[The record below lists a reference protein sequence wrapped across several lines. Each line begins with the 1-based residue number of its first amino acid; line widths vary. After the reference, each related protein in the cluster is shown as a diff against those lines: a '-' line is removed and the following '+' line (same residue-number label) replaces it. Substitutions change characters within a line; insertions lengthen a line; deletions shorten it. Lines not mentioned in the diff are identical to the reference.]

1 MNSALCLGIVAELF
15 RRALSSR
22 PRLRTF
28 RHTVRR
34 RQHSTPAVENSE
46 ITSESVS
53 KTSERLWSR
62 LHTAPWFR
70 PFRSAGVL
78 LLGKTTQ
85 GLFSVAYTAL
95 AARAL
100 GLEAFGALV
109 LLHGFIMAVADLARF
124 QSWQIVLRYGASAL
138 NAGDTS
144 RFHRVLNFSVLLD
157 LLGAGIG
164 LVVVQLT
171 VAPAMRLFGLPLELQ
186 ALAPYYGVSILFLTS
201 VGTSQGVLRLL
212 GRFDLI
218 AIQTAIAPA
227 TRLLG
232 SAVLYLAGADLEAF
246 LVVWFLGTVL
256 ARLTMLAF
264 GWRELMRRELL
275 PQRRASSEGIPSSK
289 GMARLEREAW
299 RFALGTSLNATLGLA
314 DKHLGL
320 LAVGW
325 LVGPAGAGLFRIA
338 RQLADVLT
346 KANRNLLTP
355 AIYPE
360 LAKLTARGDVGGRR
374 DMVIRSALLMGV
386 VSTMAFGVLAL
397 FGEPL
402 IELIAGSG
410 FEDAYGTMLL
420 LALAGVISNCTFPL
434 EPLLISVG
442 RVSETVIIRGA
453 ALTTYLAL
461 IYPLLVETG
470 AIGAGIAACTYAASG
485 AVLFGLRGRR
495 VISAASASDVC
506 TG

>member
-1 MNSALCLGIVAELF
+1 MEG
-15 RRALSSR
+15 
-22 PRLRTF
+22 
-28 RHTVRR
+28 
-34 RQHSTPAVENSE
+34 SE

-53 KTSERLWSR
+53 KAAERLWFR
-62 LHTAPWFR
+62 LHTAPWFK

-85 GLFSVAYTAL
+85 GLFAVIYTAL

-124 QSWQIVLRYGASAL
+124 QSWQIVLRYGAPAL
-138 NAGDTS
+138 DVGDTS
-144 RFHRVLNFSVLLD
+144 RFRRVLEFSVLLD

-164 LVVVQLT
+164 LVVVLLT
-171 VAPAMRLFGLPLELQ
+171 VAPAMRLFGLPVELQ

-201 VGTSQGVLRLL
+201 VGTSHGVLRLL
-212 GRFDLI
+212 DRFDLI

-227 TRLLG
+227 TRLVG
-232 SAVLYLAGADLEAF
+232 SAVLYLAGANLEAF
-246 LVVWFLGTVL
+246 LVVWFFGTVL

-264 GWRELMRRELL
+264 GWREVMRRGFL
-275 PQRRASSEGIPSSK
+275 PRRRPSSEGIPSSD
-289 GMARLEREAW
+289 GIARLERGAW

-325 LVGPAGAGLFRIA
+325 LVGPAAAGLFRIA
-338 RQLADVLT
+338 RQLAELLT

-360 LAKLTARGDVGGRR
+360 LAKLTARGNIGGRR
-374 DMVIRSALLMGV
+374 DMVIRSALLMGGMSAV
-386 VSTMAFGVLAL
+386 AFGVLAL

-420 LALAGVISNCTFPL
+420 LALAGVVSNCTFPL

-442 RVSETVIIRGA
+442 RVSETVIIRTA
-453 ALTTYLAL
+453 ATITYLAL

-470 AIGAGIAACTYAASG
+470 LIGAGIAACAYAATG
-485 AVLFGLRGRR
+485 AVMFGLRGGRA
-495 VISAASASDVC
+495 ISAASA
-506 TG
+506 

>member
-1 MNSALCLGIVAELF
+1 MEG
-15 RRALSSR
+15 
-22 PRLRTF
+22 
-28 RHTVRR
+28 
-34 RQHSTPAVENSE
+34 SE
-46 ITSESVS
+46 ITSESGS
-53 KTSERLWSR
+53 KASERLWFR
-62 LHTAPWFR
+62 LHRGPWFK

-85 GLFSVAYTAL
+85 GLFTVIYTTL

-124 QSWQIVLRYGASAL
+124 QSWQIVLRYGAPAL

-144 RFHRVLNFSVLLD
+144 RFRRVLEFSVLLD

-164 LVVVQLT
+164 LVVVLLT
-171 VAPAMRLFGLPLELQ
+171 VAPAMRLFGLPVELQ
-186 ALAPYYGVSILFLTS
+186 ALAPFYGVSILFLTS
-201 VGTSQGVLRLL
+201 VGTSHGVLRLL
-212 GRFDLI
+212 DRFDLI

-227 TRLLG
+227 TRLVG
-232 SAVLYLAGADLEAF
+232 SVVLYLANANLEAF
-246 LVVWFLGTVL
+246 LVVWFFGTVL

-264 GWRELMRRELL
+264 GWRELMRRGFL
-275 PQRRASSEGIPSSK
+275 PRRRLSSEGI
-289 GMARLEREAW
+289 ARLERGAW
-299 RFALGTSLNATLGLA
+299 GFALGTSLNATLGLA

-325 LVGPAGAGLFRIA
+325 LVGPAAAGLFRIA
-338 RQLADVLT
+338 LQLAQVLT

-355 AIYPE
+355 ALYPE
-360 LAKLTARGDVGGRR
+360 LARLTAHGDVGGRR
-374 DMVIRSALLMGV
+374 DMVIRSALLMGGMSAV
-386 VSTMAFGVLAL
+386 AFGALAL

-420 LALAGVISNCTFPL
+420 LALAGVVSNCTFSL

-442 RVSETVIIRGA
+442 RVSETVIIRTVA
-453 ALTTYLAL
+453 SITYLAL

-470 AIGAGIAACTYAASG
+470 PIGAGIAACAYAATG
-485 AVLFGLRGRR
+485 AVMFGLRGRR
-495 VISAASASDVC
+495 LISAASA
-506 TG
+506 

>member
-1 MNSALCLGIVAELF
+1 
-15 RRALSSR
+15 
-22 PRLRTF
+22 
-28 RHTVRR
+28 
-34 RQHSTPAVENSE
+34 VEGSE

-53 KTSERLWSR
+53 KASERLWFR
-62 LHTAPWFR
+62 LHTAPWFK

-85 GLFSVAYTAL
+85 GLFAVIYTAL

-124 QSWQIVLRYGASAL
+124 QSWQIVLRYGAPAL

-144 RFHRVLNFSVLLD
+144 RFRRVLEFSVLLD

-164 LVVVQLT
+164 LVVVLLT
-171 VAPAMRLFGLPLELQ
+171 VAPAMRLFGLPAELQ
-186 ALAPYYGVSILFLTS
+186 ALAPYYGASILFLTS
-201 VGTSQGVLRLL
+201 VGTSHGVLRLL
-212 GRFDLI
+212 DRFDLI

-227 TRLLG
+227 TRLVG
-232 SAVLYLAGADLEAF
+232 SAVLYLAGASLEAF
-246 LVVWFLGTVL
+246 LVVWFFGTVL

-264 GWRELMRRELL
+264 GWREVMRRGFL
-275 PQRRASSEGIPSSK
+275 PRRRPSSEGI
-289 GMARLEREAW
+289 ARLERGAW
-299 RFALGTSLNATLGLA
+299 RFALETSLNATLGLA

-325 LVGPAGAGLFRIA
+325 LVGPAAASLFRIA
-338 RQLADVLT
+338 RQLAELLT

-360 LAKLTARGDVGGRR
+360 LARLTARGDIGGRR
-374 DMVIRSALLMGV
+374 DMVIRSALLMGGMSAV
-386 VSTMAFGVLAL
+386 AFGVLAL
-397 FGEPL
+397 VGEPL
-402 IELIAGSG
+402 IELIAGAG

-420 LALAGVISNCTFPL
+420 LALAGVVSNCTFSL

-442 RVSETVIIRGA
+442 RVSETVIIRA
-453 ALTTYLAL
+453 AATITYLAL

-470 AIGAGIAACTYAASG
+470 LIGAAIAACAYAATG
-485 AVLFGLRGRR
+485 AVMLGLRGCR
-495 VISAASASDVC
+495 VISATSA
-506 TG
+506 

>member
-1 MNSALCLGIVAELF
+1 MSEASDGLLF
-15 RRALSSR
+15 
-22 PRLRTF
+22 
-28 RHTVRR
+28 
-34 RQHSTPAVENSE
+34 
-46 ITSESVS
+46 
-53 KTSERLWSR
+53 R
-62 LHTAPWFR
+62 LHTAPWFK

-85 GLFSVAYTAL
+85 GLFAVIYTAL

-124 QSWQIVLRYGASAL
+124 QSWQIVLRYGAPAL

-144 RFHRVLNFSVLLD
+144 RFRRVLEFSMLLD
-157 LLGAGIG
+157 ILGAGIG
-164 LVVVQLT
+164 LVVVLLAI
-171 VAPAMRLFGLPLELQ
+171 APAMRLFGLPDELQ
-186 ALAPYYGVSILFLTS
+186 VLAPYYGVSILFLTS
-201 VGTSQGVLRLL
+201 VGTSDGVLRLL
-212 GRFDLI
+212 DRFDLL

-227 TRLLG
+227 TRLVG
-232 SAVLYLAGADLEAF
+232 SVVLYLAGANLEAF
-246 LVVWFLGTVL
+246 LVVWFLGTVS

-264 GWRELMRRELL
+264 GWREVMRRGFLS
-275 PQRRASSEGIPSSK
+275 RRRSSSEEVPSSEGI
-289 GMARLEREAW
+289 GRLERGAW

-325 LVGPAGAGLFRIA
+325 LVGPAAAGLFRIA
-338 RQLADVLT
+338 RQLAEVLT
-346 KANRNLLTP
+346 KANRTLLTP

-360 LAKLTARGDVGGRR
+360 LARLTARGDIGGRR
-374 DMVIRSALLMGV
+374 DMVIRSALLMGGMSAV
-386 VSTMAFGVLAL
+386 AFGVLAL

-402 IELIAGSG
+402 ITLIAGSG

-420 LALAGVISNCTFPL
+420 LALAGVVSNCTFPL

-442 RVSETVIIRGA
+442 RVNETVIIRTA
-453 ALTTYLAL
+453 ATITYLAL

-470 AIGAGIAACTYAASG
+470 PIGAGIAACAYASTG
-485 AVLFGLRGRR
+485 AVMFGLRGRR
-495 VISAASASDVC
+495 AIRGVSA
-506 TG
+506 

>member
-1 MNSALCLGIVAELF
+1 MEG
-15 RRALSSR
+15 
-22 PRLRTF
+22 
-28 RHTVRR
+28 
-34 RQHSTPAVENSE
+34 SE
-46 ITSESVS
+46 ITSESGS
-53 KTSERLWSR
+53 KASERLWFR
-62 LHTAPWFR
+62 LHRGPWFK

-85 GLFSVAYTAL
+85 GLFTVIYTTL

-124 QSWQIVLRYGASAL
+124 QSWQIVLRYGAPAL

-144 RFHRVLNFSVLLD
+144 RFRRVLEFSVLLD

-164 LVVVQLT
+164 LVVVLLT
-171 VAPAMRLFGLPLELQ
+171 VAPAMRLFGLPVELQ

-201 VGTSQGVLRLL
+201 VGTSHGVLRLL
-212 GRFDLI
+212 DRFDLI

-227 TRLLG
+227 TRLVG
-232 SAVLYLAGADLEAF
+232 SVVIYLANANLEAF
-246 LVVWFLGTVL
+246 LVVWFFGTVL

-264 GWRELMRRELL
+264 GWRELMRRGFL
-275 PQRRASSEGIPSSK
+275 PRRRLSSEGI
-289 GMARLEREAW
+289 ARLERGAW

-325 LVGPAGAGLFRIA
+325 LVGPAAAGLFRIA
-338 RQLADVLT
+338 LQLAQVLT

-355 AIYPE
+355 ALYPE
-360 LAKLTARGDVGGRR
+360 LARLTARGDIGGRR
-374 DMVIRSALLMGV
+374 DMVIRSALLMGGMSAV
-386 VSTMAFGVLAL
+386 AFGALAL

-420 LALAGVISNCTFPL
+420 LALAGVVSNCTFSL

-442 RVSETVIIRGA
+442 RVSETVIIRTVA
-453 ALTTYLAL
+453 SITYLAL

-470 AIGAGIAACTYAASG
+470 PIGAGIAACAYAATG
-485 AVLFGLRGRR
+485 AVMFGLRGRR
-495 VISAASASDVC
+495 LISAASA
-506 TG
+506 